1 MHMKQNLPLIGTM
14 GLGITLAA
22 LAGCGTVVQQEK
34 TTPPNII
41 FIMADDLG
49 YNELGCY
56 GQEII
61 KTPNIDRIAGEGIRF
76 TQHYSGSPVC
86 APSRCVLMTG
96 KHTGH
101 SYVRNNFEV
110 KGGDGFWGQKPLPDS
125 TITIAELLKSKGY
138 ATAAMGKWGLGK
150 TGSEGDPNN
159 QGFDLFYGFN
169 CQRHAHNHYPRFLIR
184 NQDTVWLEG
193 NAREL
198 TGGQYSQDLFIEEAL
213 QFINRNQ
220 NKPFFLYLPFIIPHL
235 SIQVPEE
242 SLAEYKGII
251 QEEDY
256 KHKDN
261 YLQHPF
267 PRAGY
272 AAMITHMDKGI
283 GLIMALLEELNIE
296 DNTLIIFTS
305 DNGPTFN
312 RLGGSDSEFFK
323 SAGAFRGLK
332 GSVYEG
338 GIRVPF
344 VARWPSKIKPGTT
357 SDHICAFQD
366 ILPTL
371 SKVAGVSDKNPDDI
385 DGISFAPTLLGKDK
399 QEEHEYLYMEFASYG
414 GQQMVRMGDWKGVR
428 QNMFKDSLHIELY
441 NLSDDIGEQNDISK
455 QHPEIIEQI
464 GKIMKEA
471 RTPSKEFPF
480 KQIDQQTDK

>member
-1 MHMKQNLPLIGTM
+1 MEMKQNLPLIGTM

-34 TTPPNII
+34 TTSPNII

-49 YNELGCY
+49 YNEPGCY

-61 KTPNIDRIAGEGIRF
+61 KTPSIDRIATEGIRL

-110 KGGDGFWGQKPLPDS
+110 KGGDGFWGQKPIPDS
-125 TITIAELLKSKGY
+125 TITIAELLKSKDY

-169 CQRHAHNHYPRFLIR
+169 CQRHAHNHYPRFLMK
-184 NQDTVWLEG
+184 NQDTIWLEG
-193 NAREL
+193 NTREL
-198 TGGQYSQDLFIEEAL
+198 TGEQYSQDLFIDEAL
-213 QFINRNQ
+213 QFIQ
-220 NKPFFLYLPFIIPHL
+220 NNKDKPFFLYLPFIIPHL

-242 SLAEYKGII
+242 SLEEYKEII

-256 KHKDN
+256 EHRG
-261 YLQHPF
+261 YLKHPF

-272 AAMITHMDKGI
+272 AAMITRMDKGI
-283 GLIMALLEELNIE
+283 GQIMALLKELNIE
-296 DNTLIIFTS
+296 NNTLIIFTS
-305 DNGPTFN
+305 DNGPTYN

-323 SAGAFRGLK
+323 SAGPFRGFK

-344 VARWPSKIKPGTT
+344 VARWPGKIKPGTT
-357 SDHICAFQD
+357 NNHICAFQD

-371 SKVAGVSDKNPDDI
+371 SEVAGVSDKNPDDI
-385 DGISFAPTLLGKDK
+385 DGISFAPTLLGKDN
-399 QEEHEYLYMEFASYG
+399 QEKHEYLYMEFASYG

-428 QNMFKDSLHIELY
+428 QNIFKDNLQIELY
-441 NLSDDIGEQNDISK
+441 NLTEDIGEQNDVSEK
-455 QHPEIIEQI
+455 HPEIVEQI
-464 GKIMKEA
+464 RKILKEA
-471 RTPSKEFPF
+471 RTLSKEFPF
-480 KQIDQQTDK
+480 KQLDK

>member
-1 MHMKQNLPLIGTM
+1 MEMKQNLPLIGTM

-34 TTPPNII
+34 TTSPNIM
-41 FIMADDLG
+41 FIMADELG
-49 YNELGCY
+49 YNEPGCY

-61 KTPNIDRIAGEGIRF
+61 KTPSIDRIATEGIRL

-110 KGGDGFWGQKPLPDS
+110 KGGDGFWGQKPIPDS
-125 TITIAELLKSKGY
+125 TITIAELLKSKDY

-169 CQRHAHNHYPRFLIR
+169 CQRHAHNHYPRFLMK
-184 NQDTVWLEG
+184 NQDTIWLEG
-193 NAREL
+193 NTREL
-198 TGGQYSQDLFIEEAL
+198 TGEQYSQDLFIDEAL
-213 QFINRNQ
+213 QFIQ
-220 NKPFFLYLPFIIPHL
+220 NNKDKPFFLYLPFIIPHL

-242 SLAEYKGII
+242 SLEEYKEII

-256 KHKDN
+256 EHRG
-261 YLQHPF
+261 YLKHPF

-272 AAMITHMDKGI
+272 AAMITRMDKGI
-283 GLIMALLEELNIE
+283 GQIMALLKELNIE
-296 DNTLIIFTS
+296 NNTLIIFTS
-305 DNGPTFN
+305 DNGPTYN

-323 SAGAFRGLK
+323 SAGPFRGFK

-344 VARWPSKIKPGTT
+344 VARWPGKIKPGTT
-357 SDHICAFQD
+357 NNHICAFQD

-371 SKVAGVSDKNPDDI
+371 SEVAGVSDKNPDDI
-385 DGISFAPTLLGKDK
+385 DGISFAPTLLGKDN
-399 QEEHEYLYMEFASYG
+399 QEKHEYLYMEFASYG

-428 QNMFKDSLHIELY
+428 QNIFKDNLQIELY
-441 NLSDDIGEQNDISK
+441 NLTEDIGEQNDVSEK
-455 QHPEIIEQI
+455 HPEIVEQI
-464 GKIMKEA
+464 RKILKEA
-471 RTPSKEFPF
+471 RTLSKEFPF
-480 KQIDQQTDK
+480 KQLDK